1 MSEDR
6 LAEAPVYHRR
16 RFPGAKGASQSFAAQ
31 ADLQPVTAT
40 APRRAILMSLQNE
53 GSVATNHEAIIEF
66 SKIAIDHTASLWT
79 IAGGFIALEV
89 LLIAQIQTRTR
100 EPFRSRVSLWL
111 SVSTVA
117 NVLSMV
123 FGYLSDAAVLDAL
136 ERYASSDRWES
147 SWHAELFN
155 YLQMLALSIG
165 LLVFLV
171 VFLRDSRTMSNN
183 LIQAGGL
190 QPKSGESS
198 RSDD

>member
-1 MSEDR
+1 
-6 LAEAPVYHRR
+6 
-16 RFPGAKGASQSFAAQ
+16 
-31 ADLQPVTAT
+31 
-40 APRRAILMSLQNE
+40 MSLEKE

-136 ERYASSDRWES
+136 ERYASSDKWES
-147 SWHAELFN
+147 SWYAELFN

-171 VFLRDSRTMSNN
+171 VFIRDSRTVSNN
-183 LIQAGGL
+183 LIQVGGL
-190 QPKSGESS
+190 QPKPGGGPK
-198 RSDD
+198 SDG